1 MIKSFLSWGTALLVL
16 CSGLLSSCDDKNEGG
31 GTPDP
36 GVTLAIGDAAF
47 NSLKFTL
54 TLKDADK
61 CSYVCTKA
69 SETVPTA
76 EQILA
81 NGKSVTASGVI
92 EVGNLEPNTA
102 YRLAAVASKGKL
114 NGKVSTIE
122 HSTTAP
128 NVRPSVVLK
137 AGATT
142 TTTLTFNAALTDP
155 ETAAYVCLEKT
166 EGLTLP
172 TAEEIL
178 RDGKAIAQT
187 GDILVEDLKPSTT
200 YVIAAAVANTGIYS
214 DVETIEITTGTPTP
228 VVTLAAGTPD
238 VTALT
243 FTVGLTD
250 AEKAAY
256 LCIEKVTGAAVPTA
270 EKILAEGTAIAQA
283 GEITV
288 EGLKDRTTYIIA
300 VAAANNTILSEV
312 QSVEMT
318 TDADLT
324 GPAVFDR
331 QVAGGYYG
339 TPEGKRYGEF
349 LVVLAD
355 GEAVSADGVYATIG
369 AGRAMSLDLYYF
381 TPLNL
386 DNITLQP
393 TTYKYA
399 TTQSFGTF
407 DPAKTYCMVN
417 DGKGNISKVEF
428 KAGEIKVTKSGTT
441 FTVEATL
448 TTTTDEEFTASYTG
462 PIAIEDKTATVIDPL
477 PELENNVTDANF
489 VCAVTKY
496 YNNGDPALD
505 DCVVNLYDVQ
515 PTLGDDGNGNIDYDY
530 LSEAG
535 HCVSLYLTTAHSDT
549 PTLQEGTYTASDAG
563 KAGTYEPGS
572 QVEFM
577 ETMQATGTFCEQRN
591 DNYESVYGF
600 INSGTVTVTKVG
612 DGYRFVLDFTTDK
625 GYKISGTYEGSVYV
639 KDGRYQ

>member
-31 GTPDP
+31 GNPDP
-36 GVTLAIGDAAF
+36 SVTIAIGDAAF

-61 CSYVCTKA
+61 CSYICTKA
-69 SETVPTA
+69 SEAVPTA
-76 EQILA
+76 ETILA
-81 NGKSVTASGVI
+81 NGQTATASGLI
-92 EVGNLEPNTA
+92 TISGLESNTA

-114 NGKVSTIE
+114 NGKVSSIE
-122 HSTTAP
+122 HSTSAP
-128 NVRPSVVLK
+128 DVRPSVVLT

-142 TTTLTFNAALTDP
+142 TTTLTFTAALTDP

-166 EGLTLP
+166 DALSIP

-187 GDILVEDLKPSTT
+187 GEILVEGLKPTTT
-200 YVIAAAVANTGIYS
+200 YVISAAVANTGIYS
-214 DVETIEITTGTPTP
+214 DVETIEMTTGTPTP

-288 EGLKDRTTYIIA
+288 EDLKDRTTYIIA
-300 VAAANNTILSEV
+300 VAASNNTILSEV
-312 QSVEMT
+312 KSVEMT
-318 TDADLT
+318 TEADLT

-339 TPEGKRYGEF
+339 IPEGGSYGEYI
-349 LVVLAD
+349 VVLAD
-355 GEAVSADGVYATIG
+355 SETIDAGGIHATVN
-369 AGRAMSLDLYYF
+369 AGRAMSLDLFQMKPYK
-381 TPLNL
+381 L
-386 DNITLQP
+386 DNITLP
-393 TTYKYA
+393 DRTYRYA
-399 TTQSFGTF
+399 TSKSLSTF
-407 DPAKTYCMVN
+407 HPDKTYCMVN
-417 DGKGNISKVEF
+417 DGKGNITKVEF
-428 KAGEIKVTKSGTT
+428 KAGNIEIKKSGTT
-441 FTVEATL
+441 FTVKATL

-462 PIAIEDKTATVIDPL
+462 PIAIEDKTASTIEPL
-477 PELENNVTDANF
+477 PDLGNDVTNATF
-489 VCAVTKY
+489 IRALGKY
-496 YNNGDPALD
+496 YNNDAGTAN

-515 PTLGDDGNGNIDYDY
+515 PTVGADYDY
-530 LSEAG
+530 LMGAG
-535 HCVSLYLTTAHSDT
+535 HMVSLYLTTALSEEMV
-549 PTLQEGTYTASDAG
+549 LQEGTYTVSDTG
-563 KAGTYEPGS
+563 TPGTYAPGE

-577 ETMQATGTFCEQRN
+577 ESMLATGTYCEERN
-591 DNYESVYGF
+591 SSNESVYGF
-600 INSGTVTVTKVG
+600 ITSGTVTIMKAGTN
-612 DGYRFVLDFTTDK
+612 YRFVLDFTTDK
-625 GYKISGTYEGSVYV
+625 GRKVSGTYEGAVEMRD
-639 KDGRYQ
+639 KR